1 MLISIDDYYDIDFY
15 NDALMALEENG
26 VQYSEHILFQNSS
39 IPKYCLNLP
48 SAPLMVHYNSL
59 TVEDEKYL
67 VSKVIPID
75 ANSSVELYR
84 KHGDFGKGIRKEIY
98 LNDAFSS
105 IEKYAAFINISN
117 KEEALKLSKDIPL
130 RIWYLGK
137 YFNKY
142 KVCLITSDYFIPALK
157 ESQILLEKTEKMP
170 LVRFEQEF
178 NFNVLHRKDRL
189 IKYSKTPYFEGGIF
203 FKPKNLT
210 NTKMV
215 TF

>member
-1 MLISIDDYYDIDFY
+1 MLISVDDYYDIDFY

-59 TVEDEKYL
+59 LPEEEKYL

-98 LNDAFSS
+98 LNDAFLS
-105 IEKYAAFINISN
+105 IENYAAFINISS

-130 RIWYLGK
+130 KIWYLGK

-157 ESQILLEKTEKMP
+157 ESQILLEKTEKMSI
-170 LVRFEQEF
+170 VRFEQEF

-203 FKPKNLT
+203 YKPKNLT
-210 NTKMV
+210 NNKMV

>member
-1 MLISIDDYYDIDFY
+1 MFISIDDYYDIDFY
-15 NDALMALEENG
+15 YDALMALEENG

-59 TVEDEKYL
+59 LPEEEKYL

-98 LNDAFSS
+98 LNDAFLS
-105 IEKYAAFINISN
+105 IENYAAFINISS

-130 RIWYLGK
+130 KIWYLGK

-157 ESQILLEKTEKMP
+157 ESQILLEKTEKMSI
-170 LVRFEQEF
+170 VRFEQEF

-203 FKPKNLT
+203 YKPKNLT
-210 NTKMV
+210 NNKMV

>member
-1 MLISIDDYYDIDFY
+1 MFISVDDYYDIDFY

-59 TVEDEKYL
+59 LPEEEKYL

-98 LNDAFSS
+98 LNDAFLS
-105 IEKYAAFINISN
+105 IENYAAFINISS

-130 RIWYLGK
+130 KIWYLGK

-157 ESQILLEKTEKMP
+157 ESQILLEKTEKMSI
-170 LVRFEQEF
+170 VRFEQEF

-189 IKYSKTPYFEGGIF
+189 IKYSKTPYFEGGVF
-203 FKPKNLT
+203 YKPKNLT
-210 NTKMV
+210 NNKMV

>member
-1 MLISIDDYYDIDFY
+1 MFISIDDYYDIDFY

-59 TVEDEKYL
+59 LPEEEKYL

-98 LNDAFSS
+98 LNDAFLS
-105 IEKYAAFINISN
+105 IENYAAFINISS

-130 RIWYLGK
+130 KIWYLGK

-157 ESQILLEKTEKMP
+157 ESQILLEKTEKMSI
-170 LVRFEQEF
+170 VRFEQEF

-203 FKPKNLT
+203 YRPKNLT
-210 NTKMV
+210 NNKMV

>member
-59 TVEDEKYL
+59 LPEEEKYL

-98 LNDAFSS
+98 LNDAFLS
-105 IEKYAAFINISN
+105 IENYAAFINISS

-130 RIWYLGK
+130 KIWYLGK

-157 ESQILLEKTEKMP
+157 ESQILLEKTEKMSI
-170 LVRFEQEF
+170 VRFEQEF
-178 NFNVLHRKDRL
+178 NFGVLHRKDRL

-203 FKPKNLT
+203 YKPKNLT
-210 NTKMV
+210 NNRMV

>member
-1 MLISIDDYYDIDFY
+1 MFISIDDYYDIDFY

-59 TVEDEKYL
+59 LPEEEKYL

-98 LNDAFSS
+98 LNDAFLS
-105 IEKYAAFINISN
+105 IENYAAFINISS

-130 RIWYLGK
+130 KIWYLGK

-157 ESQILLEKTEKMP
+157 ESQILLEKTEKMST
-170 LVRFEQEF
+170 VRFEQEF

-203 FKPKNLT
+203 YKPKNLT
-210 NTKMV
+210 NNKMV

>member
-1 MLISIDDYYDIDFY
+1 MFISIDDYYDIDFY

-59 TVEDEKYL
+59 LPEEEKYL

-98 LNDAFSS
+98 LNDAFLS
-105 IEKYAAFINISN
+105 IENYAAFINISS

-130 RIWYLGK
+130 KIWYLGK

-157 ESQILLEKTEKMP
+157 ESQILLEKTEKMSI
-170 LVRFEQEF
+170 VRFEQEF

-203 FKPKNLT
+203 YKPKNLT
-210 NTKMV
+210 NNKMV

>member
-1 MLISIDDYYDIDFY
+1 MFISIDDYYDIDFY

-39 IPKYCLNLP
+39 IPKYYLNLP

-59 TVEDEKYL
+59 LPEDEKYL

-84 KHGDFGKGIRKEIY
+84 KQGDFGKGIRKEIY
-98 LNDAFSS
+98 LNDAFLS
-105 IEKYAAFINISN
+105 IENYAAFINISS

-157 ESQILLEKTEKMP
+157 ESQILLEKTEKMSI
-170 LVRFEQEF
+170 VRFEQEF
-178 NFNVLHRKDRL
+178 NFSVLHRKDRL

-203 FKPKNLT
+203 YKPKKLT
-210 NTKMV
+210 NNKMV

>member
-1 MLISIDDYYDIDFY
+1 MFISVDDYYDIDFY

-59 TVEDEKYL
+59 LPEEEKYL

-98 LNDAFSS
+98 LNDAFLS
-105 IEKYAAFINISN
+105 IENYAAFINISS

-130 RIWYLGK
+130 KIWYLGK

-157 ESQILLEKTEKMP
+157 ESQILLEKTEKMSI
-170 LVRFEQEF
+170 VRFEQEF

-203 FKPKNLT
+203 YKPKNLT
-210 NTKMV
+210 NNKMV

>member
-1 MLISIDDYYDIDFY
+1 MFISIDDYYDIDFY

-59 TVEDEKYL
+59 LPEEEKYL

-98 LNDAFSS
+98 LNDAFLS
-105 IEKYAAFINISN
+105 IENYAAFINISS

-130 RIWYLGK
+130 KIWYLGK

-157 ESQILLEKTEKMP
+157 ESQILLEKTEKMSI
-170 LVRFEQEF
+170 VRFEQEF

-203 FKPKNLT
+203 YKPKNLT
-210 NTKMV
+210 NNKMI

>member
-1 MLISIDDYYDIDFY
+1 MFISIDDYYDIDFY

-59 TVEDEKYL
+59 LPEDEKYL

-84 KHGDFGKGIRKEIY
+84 KQGDFGKGIRKEIY
-98 LNDAFSS
+98 LNDAFLS
-105 IEKYAAFINISN
+105 IENYAAFINISS

-157 ESQILLEKTEKMP
+157 ESQILLEKTEKMSI
-170 LVRFEQEF
+170 VRFEQEF
-178 NFNVLHRKDRL
+178 NFSVLHRKDRL

-203 FKPKNLT
+203 YKPKKLT
-210 NTKMV
+210 NNKMV

>member
-1 MLISIDDYYDIDFY
+1 MFISIDDYYDIDFY

-59 TVEDEKYL
+59 LPEEEKYL

-98 LNDAFSS
+98 LNDAFLS
-105 IEKYAAFINISN
+105 IENYAAFINISS

-130 RIWYLGK
+130 KIWYLGK

-157 ESQILLEKTEKMP
+157 ESQILLEKTEKMSI
-170 LVRFEQEF
+170 
-178 NFNVLHRKDRL
+178 N
-189 IKYSKTPYFEGGIF
+189 GIIW
-203 FKPKNLT
+203 KNL
-210 NTKMV
+210 
-215 TF
+215 

>member
-1 MLISIDDYYDIDFY
+1 MFISIDDYYDIDFY

-59 TVEDEKYL
+59 LPEEEKYL

-98 LNDAFSS
+98 LNDAFLS
-105 IEKYAAFINISN
+105 IENYAAFINISS

-130 RIWYLGK
+130 KIWYLGK

-157 ESQILLEKTEKMP
+157 ESQILLEKTEKMSI
-170 LVRFEQEF
+170 VRFEQEF
-178 NFNVLHRKDRL
+178 NFNVLHRKDRF
-189 IKYSKTPYFEGGIF
+189 IKYSKTHYFEGGIF
-203 FKPKNLT
+203 YKHKNLT
-210 NTKMV
+210 NNKMV

>member
-1 MLISIDDYYDIDFY
+1 MFISIDDYYDIDFY

-59 TVEDEKYL
+59 LPEEEKYL

-75 ANSSVELYR
+75 ANSAVELYR

-98 LNDAFSS
+98 LNDAFLS
-105 IEKYAAFINISN
+105 IENYAAFINISS
-117 KEEALKLSKDIPL
+117 KEEALRLSKDIPL
-130 RIWYLGK
+130 KIWYLGK

-157 ESQILLEKTEKMP
+157 ESQILLEKTEKMSI
-170 LVRFEQEF
+170 VRFEQEF
-178 NFNVLHRKDRL
+178 NFSVLHRKDRL

-203 FKPKNLT
+203 YKPKNLT
-210 NTKMV
+210 NNKMV

>member
-59 TVEDEKYL
+59 LPEEEKYL

-98 LNDAFSS
+98 LNDAFLS
-105 IEKYAAFINISN
+105 IENYAAFINISS

-130 RIWYLGK
+130 KIWYLGK

-157 ESQILLEKTEKMP
+157 ESQILLEKTEKMSI
-170 LVRFEQEF
+170 VRFEQEF

-203 FKPKNLT
+203 YKPKNLT
-210 NTKMV
+210 NNKMV

>member
-1 MLISIDDYYDIDFY
+1 MFISIDDYYDIDFY

-59 TVEDEKYL
+59 LPEEEKYL

-98 LNDAFSS
+98 LNDAFLS
-105 IEKYAAFINISN
+105 IENYAAFINISS

-130 RIWYLGK
+130 KIWYLGK

-157 ESQILLEKTEKMP
+157 ESQILLEKTEKMSI
-170 LVRFEQEF
+170 VRFEQEF
-178 NFNVLHRKDRL
+178 NFSVLHRKARL

-203 FKPKNLT
+203 YKPKNLT
-210 NTKMV
+210 NNKMV